1 MCCKAVLAMSEATPK
16 RNPDWKAAELLLA
29 LNAYFEL
36 NRSGDKPTDTHPTVV
51 RTRRPPVIE

>member
-1 MCCKAVLAMSEATPK
+1 MSEATPK

-51 RTRRPPVIE
+51 RTRRPPTSPRN